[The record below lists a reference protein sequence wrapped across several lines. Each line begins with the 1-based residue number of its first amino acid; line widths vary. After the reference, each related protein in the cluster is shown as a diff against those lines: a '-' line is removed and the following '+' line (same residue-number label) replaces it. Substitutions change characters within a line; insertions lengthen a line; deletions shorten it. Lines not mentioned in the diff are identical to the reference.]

1 MMEPLNSAEPVLPG
15 PVPPAPV
22 PPGPVLA
29 GQVPVP
35 PADPSPVVAFRNVSI
50 SFEGPPVLEDIT
62 FSIAPGETRILLG
75 PAGVGKSVLLKLING
90 LLRPDQGSIEL
101 FGEEISAMSE
111 ERLFPLRTRTGM
123 VFQEGALFDSLSVR
137 DNVAYQLIQ
146 EQVPDDE
153 IDRRVHEAL
162 TFVELDNTFD
172 LFPGSLSGGM
182 RRRVAIARA
191 LIHQPELLLYDSP
204 TGGLDPITSTTII
217 ELIVKERDVFR
228 TPSILVTHRLQ
239 DAFTLC
245 THRFDAD
252 LGHMVLLPNG
262 KPDPSTT
269 FLMLEEGRLIFNGSL
284 HDLIHTDN
292 KFVREFL
299 E

>member
-1 MMEPLNSAEPVLPG
+1 MTEAVAHAH
-15 PVPPAPV
+15 PAPS
-22 PPGPVLA
+22 PSPA
-29 GQVPVP
+29 G
-35 PADPSPVVAFRNVSI
+35 APVVAFENVSI
-50 SFEGPPVLEDIT
+50 AFDGPPVLDDIT
-62 FSIAPGETRILLG
+62 FTIAPRETRVLLG

-90 LLRPDQGSIEL
+90 LLRPDQGRIQL
-101 FGEEISAMSE
+101 FGEEISTMQE
-111 ERLFPLRTRTGM
+111 EQLFPLRTRTGM

-162 TFVELDNTFD
+162 TFVELDRTFD

-191 LIHQPELLLYDSP
+191 LIRQPELLLYDSP

-217 ELIVKERDVFR
+217 ELIVKERDVYR
-228 TPSILVTHRLQ
+228 APSILVTHRLQ
-239 DAFTLC
+239 DAFTMC
-245 THRFDAD
+245 THRFDPD
-252 LGHMVLLPNG
+252 QGHMVPLPKG
-262 KPDPSTT
+262 ETDPNTT
-269 FLMLEEGRLIFNGSL
+269 FLMLEQGRLIFDGSI
-284 HDLIHTDN
+284 HDLVHTDN